1 MPPFTCPLPPLH
13 APLHM
18 PPFTCPPSYA
28 PLHMPPPPPPSY
40 APLHMP
46 PFTCSCMYFSPPH
59 SAHSS
64 AHQACHQSVN
74 MFFLWG
80 RTCLRFD
87 GELDGRLMRW
97 LGRARGHAGAQSV
110 TRARLFCVIPV
121 NFENR
126 HGTAVRDLVHGQLS
140 HRWLHVNM
148 AYCLCRDQH

>member
-1 MPPFTCPLPPLH
+1 
-13 APLHM
+13 
-18 PPFTCPPSYA
+18 
-28 PLHMPPPPPPSY
+28 
-40 APLHMP
+40 
-46 PFTCSCMYFSPPH
+46 
-59 SAHSS
+59 
-64 AHQACHQSVN
+64 

-126 HGTAVRDLVHGQLS
+126 HGTAVRGLVHGQLS